1 MLLISVAV
9 LSILEGGSGA
19 DSGEPVPLAREE
31 EIGA

>member
-1 MLLISVAV
+1 MPPLDL
-9 LSILEGGSGA
+9 LEGGSGA